1 MWRSCRN
8 AVASVS
14 QPPDANESD
23 CDDNIYQE
31 NGKTGNGY
39 ELLIPYIESGMDKSS
54 DNGEVSRLSQ
64 TCKELPKPSN
74 QDESSDFSDLQSFLY
89 DGEVY
94 DTNL

>member
-1 MWRSCRN
+1 M
-8 AVASVS
+8 S

-54 DNGEVSRLSQ
+54 NNGEVFRLSQ

-74 QDESSDFSDLQSFLY
+74 QDESSDFSDLQSWGG

>member
-1 MWRSCRN
+1 M
-8 AVASVS
+8 
-14 QPPDANESD
+14 
-23 CDDNIYQE
+23 
-31 NGKTGNGY
+31 
-39 ELLIPYIESGMDKSS
+39 IPYIESGMDKSS

-89 DGEVY
+89 DEEVY